1 MTLYDR
7 IGGSE
12 AITEMVDRFYECVLN
27 DATLRPFFEGVG
39 VERLKSMQAQ
49 FFAAALDG
57 PIEYSGAQLS
67 HIHQGMGIKRA
78 HITAFVGHL
87 IQVLESNDS
96 IQSTDKMDIIFRIA
110 TYTDQILD
118 GSEATDG

>member
-12 AITEMVDRFYECVLN
+12 AVAEMLDDFYECVLN
-27 DATLRPFFEGVG
+27 DSELRPFFEGVG
-39 VERLKSMQAQ
+39 VQRLKSMQAQ

-57 PIEYSGAQLS
+57 PIEYSGAELS
-67 HIHQGMGIKRA
+67 QIHQGMGITRA
-78 HITAFVGHL
+78 HITTFVGHL
-87 IQVLESNDS
+87 TRVLESRDS
-96 IQSTDKMDIIFRIA
+96 IQSSDKMDIIFRIA

-118 GSEATDG
+118 GSGATDG

>member
-7 IGGSE
+7 VGGSA
-12 AITEMVDRFYECVLN
+12 AITEMVDRFYESVLN

-39 VERLKSMQAQ
+39 VQRLKLMQAQ

-57 PIEYSGAQLS
+57 PIEYSGAELS
-67 HIHQGMGIKRA
+67 QIHQGMGIERA

-87 IQVLESNDS
+87 IQVLESRDS

-110 TYTDQILD
+110 TYTDQIID
-118 GSEATDG
+118 GSGATDG